1 MSLDISFVLKHQQI
15 KRTGHMK
22 SQNQLVLQP
31 IVKNMLHFTNLADV
45 LVNGWKK
52 CTIHHYSQY
61 MHTSYCC
68 MQPILPA
75 CHRILNSSA
84 ESTEQTRTKRALVSY
99 PSPTGGIVMDCTNK
113 TMHCSTVTKKAG
125 SQTQRIQLHLKIKT
139 PALQTKWCPSETPQV
154 SVSC

>member
-1 MSLDISFVLKHQQI
+1 MSLDISFVLKHKQI

-31 IVKNMLHFTNLADV
+31 IVKNISALDIKQANLADV

-52 CTIHHYSQY
+52 CTIHHYLQY

-68 MQPILPA
+68 IQPILPA

-84 ESTEQTRTKRALVSY
+84 ESTEQTRTKQALVSY
-99 PSPTGGIVMDCTNK
+99 PSPTGGITMDCTNK

-125 SQTQRIQLHLKIKT
+125 SQTQVMHRESNYI
-139 PALQTKWCPSETPQV
+139 
-154 SVSC
+154 